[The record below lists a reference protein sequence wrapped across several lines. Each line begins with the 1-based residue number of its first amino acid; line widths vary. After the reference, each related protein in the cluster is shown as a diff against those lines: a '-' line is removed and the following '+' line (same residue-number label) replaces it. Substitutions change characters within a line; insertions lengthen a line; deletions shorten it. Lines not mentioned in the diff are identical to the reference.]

1 MHGWA
6 ANKQQHLS
14 FMAQQQQRGVPAGA
28 PLWFA
33 PTLPEAGVT
42 NLGYGLNAAQVAG
55 GVQSRQLSAV
65 QEAEVE
71 ARVSAVLK
79 EQEHQR
85 DKATIMQLQQQVAMH
100 KQREADHAEHV
111 RQDQAAAAAAAAD
124 AEQVRQ
130 AAMDQR
136 VNERMAQLESERD
149 HQQRAEYYTNQ
160 HDRRMPYHQQQRW
173 AEAHRWPNT
182 SCTEVSLPRSGTG
195 GNLQEIQP
203 HPLGAGSRVADT
215 LNNNNATVRANTPQV
230 CPVCFGS
237 EIRCDRCMLARGAPL
252 EWHEEQIDKINL
264 QTAHVHYQA

>member
-1 MHGWA
+1 M
-6 ANKQQHLS
+6 
-14 FMAQQQQRGVPAGA
+14 PAGA

-130 AAMDQR
+130 AAMDQK

-173 AEAHRWPNT
+173 AEAHRPT
-182 SCTEVSLPRSGTG
+182 SRAMPYPQVAQHQLYGGQPAPQWDRG

-203 HPLGAGSRVADT
+203 HPLGTGSRVADT
-215 LNNNNATVRANTPQV
+215 LNNNNATVCVQIAPQV

-237 EIRCDRCMLARGAPL
+237 EIRCDRCRLARGAPL

>member
-1 MHGWA
+1 M
-6 ANKQQHLS
+6 
-14 FMAQQQQRGVPAGA
+14 PAGA

-130 AAMDQR
+130 AAMDQK

-173 AEAHRWPNT
+173 AEAHEPT
-182 SCTEVSLPRSGTG
+182 SRAMPYPQVAQHQLYG
-195 GNLQEIQP
+195 GQPAPQWDRGDNVQEIQP

-215 LNNNNATVRANTPQV
+215 LNNNNATVRVQIAPQV

-237 EIRCDRCMLARGAPL
+237 EI
-252 EWHEEQIDKINL
+252 
-264 QTAHVHYQA
+264 